1 METEQLYEAYQ
12 PLLFSLSY
20 RILGSVMDA
29 EDIVQDVFISLNNI
43 EDPQSIENM
52 KAYLC
57 KMATNRSIDKLRSAA
72 HKRNVYVGMWLPE
85 PLVDESDEPSKSFIM
100 KESLSTAYLLLLQQ
114 LSEVERIV
122 FILREVF
129 SYEYEE
135 IASIVDKSSVNCRK
149 IFQRARKSMLE
160 KPKQSKL
167 STEKMASYVEKFVAS
182 LQWGYGRYVG
192 SIKTDAILKADGGG
206 KVTTAINPI
215 YSADRIIRLFFGI
228 AQRLTEEY
236 TVDFKMVNGIP
247 GVIVTINNKVT
258 YVLSF
263 AFEDEKISNIYMM
276 VNPEKLMHLNVKYK
290 KRISLE
296 MRFLLF
302 F

>member
-1 METEQLYEAYQ
+1 METEQLYEAHKS
-12 PLLFSLSY
+12 LLFSLAY

-29 EDIVQDVFISLNNI
+29 EDIVHDVFISLNNKDDI
-43 EDPQSIENM
+43 QSVENI

-57 KMATNRSIDKLRSAA
+57 KMVTNRSIDKLRSAA

-85 PLVDESDEPSKSFIM
+85 PLVEENDNPSDSYVM
-100 KESLSTAYLLLLQQ
+100 KESLSTAYLLLLLQ

-129 SYEYEE
+129 SYDYEE
-135 IASIVDKSSVNCRK
+135 IASIVGKSSVNCRK
-149 IFQRARKSMLE
+149 IFQRARKSIVD
-160 KPKQSKL
+160 KPKKSKL
-167 STEKMASYVEKFVAS
+167 STKQMVTYVEKFVAS
-182 LQWGYGRYVG
+182 LQSGDAQGMLEVL
-192 SIKTDAILKADGGG
+192 KTDAIFKADGGG

-215 YSADRIIRLFFGI
+215 YSADKIIRLFFGI
-228 AQRLTEEY
+228 AKRLTEEY
-236 TVDFKMVNGIP
+236 SVDFKMVNGAP

-276 VNPEKLMHLNVKYK
+276 VNPEKLMHLNVE
-290 KRISLE
+290 I
-296 MRFLLF
+296 
-302 F
+302 

>member
-12 PLLFSLSY
+12 PLLFSLAY

-57 KMATNRSIDKLRSAA
+57 KMATNRSIDKLRSA

-85 PLVDESDEPSKSFIM
+85 PIVEESDEPSKSFIM

-167 STEKMASYVEKFVAS
+167 STEKMASYVEKFVSS
-182 LQWGYGRYVG
+182 LQCG
-192 SIKTDAILKADGGG
+192 DAEGMLEVLKQML
-206 KVTTAINPI
+206 
-215 YSADRIIRLFFGI
+215 YS
-228 AQRLTEEY
+228 
-236 TVDFKMVNGIP
+236 
-247 GVIVTINNKVT
+247 
-258 YVLSF
+258 
-263 AFEDEKISNIYMM
+263 
-276 VNPEKLMHLNVKYK
+276 KLMVVVKLRLLLTRFIL
-290 KRISLE
+290 RIELYVCSLG
-296 MRFLLF
+296 LHND
-302 F
+302 

>member
-12 PLLFSLSY
+12 SLLFSLAY

-29 EDIVQDVFISLNNI
+29 EDIVHDVFISLNNI
-43 EDPQSIENM
+43 EDVQSIENM

-57 KMATNRSIDKLRSAA
+57 KMVTNRSIDKLRSAA

-85 PLVDESDEPSKSFIM
+85 PFVEETDDPTESFVM
-100 KESLSTAYLLLLQQ
+100 KESISTAYLLLLQQ
-114 LSEVERIV
+114 LSEVERVV

-129 SYEYEE
+129 GYDYEE

-149 IFQRARKSMLE
+149 IFQRARKSILD

-167 STEKMASYVEKFVAS
+167 STKKMAAYVEKFVSS
-182 LQWGYGRYVG
+182 LQCGDAQGMLEVL
-192 SIKTDAILKADGGG
+192 KTDAILKADGGG
-206 KVTTAINPI
+206 KVTTAVHPI

-228 AQRLTEEY
+228 GKKFPPVYNVEY
-236 TVDFKMVNGIP
+236 KIVNGAP
-247 GVIVTINNKVT
+247 GVIVKVKNKVT

-263 AFEDEKISNIYMM
+263 TFENEKIANIYMM
-276 VNPEKLMHLNVKYK
+276 VNPEKLIHLN
-290 KRISLE
+290 E
-296 MRFLLF
+296 
-302 F
+302 

>member
-72 HKRNVYVGMWLPE
+72 YKRNVYVGMWLPE
-85 PLVDESDEPSKSFIM
+85 PLVEESDEPSKSFIM

-149 IFQRARKSMLE
+149 IFQRARK
-160 KPKQSKL
+160 
-167 STEKMASYVEKFVAS
+167 AC
-182 LQWGYGRYVG
+182 WR
-192 SIKTDAILKADGGG
+192 
-206 KVTTAINPI
+206 N
-215 YSADRIIRLFFGI
+215 R
-228 AQRLTEEY
+228 
-236 TVDFKMVNGIP
+236 
-247 GVIVTINNKVT
+247 
-258 YVLSF
+258 
-263 AFEDEKISNIYMM
+263 SNQ
-276 VNPEKLMHLNVKYK
+276 N
-290 KRISLE
+290 
-296 MRFLLF
+296 
-302 F
+302 

>member
-1 METEQLYEAYQ
+1 METEQLYEAHK
-12 PLLFSLSY
+12 PLLFSLAY

-29 EDIVQDVFISLNNI
+29 EDIVHDVFISLNNL
-43 EDPQSIENM
+43 EDVQSVENI

-57 KMATNRSIDKLRSAA
+57 KMVSNRSIDKLRSAA

-85 PLVDESDEPSKSFIM
+85 PFVEESDEASESYVM

-129 SYEYEE
+129 SYDYEE
-135 IASIVDKSSVNCRK
+135 IASIVGKSSVNCRK
-149 IFQRARKSMLE
+149 IFQRARKSILD
-160 KPKQSKL
+160 KPNQSKL
-167 STEKMASYVEKFVAS
+167 STKKMAAYVEKFVSS
-182 LQWGYGRYVG
+182 LQCGDAQGMLEVL
-192 SIKTDAILKADGGG
+192 KTDVVFKADGGG
-206 KVTTAINPI
+206 KVTTVINPI

-228 AQRLTEEY
+228 AKRLPAEY
-236 TVDFKMVNGIP
+236 AVDFKMVNGAP

-263 AFEDEKISNIYMM
+263 AFHEGEISNIYMM
-276 VNPEKLMHLNVKYK
+276 VNPEKLMHLNKS
-290 KRISLE
+290 I
-296 MRFLLF
+296 
-302 F
+302 